1 MIVVPRKLVVY
12 LVAVACSFAATP
24 PACVGSLPV
33 GSFRLVVQ
41 PEKGGGARPL
51 RLLNNL
57 KAGEKLRYEP
67 FRIPDAVKQKAQVA
81 LVLVPPSQNLIVLD
95 PHAAAKPAE
104 WKIPQDAGVVALVFG
119 PHGLNV
125 KKVKSLVGR
134 NEEILTQ
141 LADYAEQTE
150 KIETLVATVEKSETS
165 GANLNA
171 ALAGFS
177 AQYGLALPKIDSKAP
192 SDQQAALL
200 LRAMMPSVAAY
211 DPLNPRST
219 VQQSTGLAAS
229 LAAMFFG
236 TPVGLVAGG
245 ASLFQN
251 LRVAMFPDTEFR
263 SAIAHPADAD
273 AMALCAKPQAAKPH
287 TRIAYLWAHRVP
299 GLDAPAAGIAA
310 GQHLPLTLNST
321 VKGTNFLHL
330 DRAHDWRLA
339 AVSSKDSFPVKV
351 TSAPDAL
358 TLDLAQIKVPP
369 GEYRLT
375 AQWDWEPMVLG
386 GTLQLHALDDL
397 ASARLSQPSRDRL
410 VEAGGH
416 VPVELTGADFQ
427 FVEKVAIEKEGKR
440 RGQPQ
445 TLEFTLPT
453 GKRMGE
459 QRTLETEIDAG
470 TLRQGS
476 YRLLL
481 TQADQKTRA
490 VPVTIHAPVPKFD
503 NLPVRV
509 NLGEAEQPLSLRGA
523 PLDRIERIDT
533 PAGEV
538 TMSGGSASIKLR
550 EEVRAGEEFPM
561 ELKLRGIDQPVTL
574 AKAILVAG
582 RRPRITGVR
591 KSPPGEAAVAL
602 RAGEVPAGSPVSFE
616 LSVENMDPSAAVDL
630 NCADKTERVQARTA
644 GAGVLFFAVDPG
656 SIGHSGCQLEATV
669 TLAATGTSKPARL
682 GRVVRLPRIAQFH
695 LTDEKLGDSI
705 YAGSIEG
712 MDLETIAKTGWD
724 DQNGLPVEGLPTS
737 AGAGEQRQTLKIAL
751 PWPAPAPHAPLF
763 IWLRGESQGRPTGV
777 KY

>member
-1 MIVVPRKLVVY
+1 MDVVPRMLAVY
-12 LVAVACSFAATP
+12 LAAAACSFAATP
-24 PACVGSLPV
+24 PACVGSLTV
-33 GSFRLVVQ
+33 GSFRLMVQ
-41 PEKGGGARPL
+41 PERGNAARPL

-67 FRIPDAVKQKAQVA
+67 SRIPDAVKQKAQVA
-81 LVLVPPSQNLIVLD
+81 LVLVPPSQDLVVLD
-95 PHAAAKPAE
+95 PHAASKPAE
-104 WKIPQDAGVVALVFG
+104 WKVPQDAGIVALVFG

-150 KIETLVATVEKSETS
+150 KIETLVAAVERSEAS
-165 GANLNA
+165 GANLDA

-177 AQYGLALPKIDSKAP
+177 AQYGVALPKIDSKAP

-251 LRVAMFPDTEFR
+251 LRTAMFPDTEFR

-287 TRIAYLWAHRVP
+287 TRVAYLWAHRVP
-299 GLDAPAAGIAA
+299 GLAPPAASVAPD
-310 GQHLPLTLNST
+310 QHLPLTLKSP

-339 AVSSKDSFPVKV
+339 AVSSKDSFPVNV
-351 TSAPDAL
+351 TTASDAL
-358 TLDLAQIKVPP
+358 TLDLTQSKAPP

-375 AQWDWEPMVLG
+375 AQWDWEPIVLG
-386 GTLQLHALDDL
+386 GTLQLHTLDPL
-397 ASARLSQPSRDRL
+397 ASARLSQASQDRL
-410 VEAGGH
+410 VEGGGH

-427 FVEKVAIEKEGKR
+427 FVEKVALEKEGKR
-440 RGQPQ
+440 RGQSQ
-445 TLEFTLPT
+445 TLEFTLPK

-459 QRTLETEIDAG
+459 QRTLETEIDTGA
-470 TLRQGS
+470 LRQGS

-490 VPVTIHAPVPKFD
+490 VPVTIHAPIPKFD
-503 NLPVRV
+503 NMPVRV
-509 NLGEAEQPLSLRGA
+509 NLGESEQPVSLHGA
-523 PLDRIERIDT
+523 PLDRIERIST

-538 TMSGGSASIKLR
+538 TISAGAVTIKLR
-550 EEVRAGEEFPM
+550 DGVRAGEEFPM
-561 ELKLRGIDQPVTL
+561 ELKLRGIDQPVTV
-574 AKAILVAG
+574 ASAIVVAG
-582 RRPRITGVR
+582 RRPQITAVR
-591 KSPPGEAAVAL
+591 KSPPAESAVAL
-602 RAGEVPAGSPVSFE
+602 RTGEVPAGSPVSFE

-630 NCADKTERVQARTA
+630 NCADKTERVPARTA

-669 TLAATGTSKPARL
+669 TVAATGASKPVRL
-682 GRVVRLPRIAQFH
+682 GRVVRLPRIARFH
-695 LTDEKLGDSI
+695 LTDEKLGDSV
-705 YAGSIEG
+705 YAGIIEG

-724 DQNGLPVEGLPTS
+724 DQNGLAVEGLPTTS
-737 AGAGEQRQTLKIAL
+737 GAQPQRQMLRIAL